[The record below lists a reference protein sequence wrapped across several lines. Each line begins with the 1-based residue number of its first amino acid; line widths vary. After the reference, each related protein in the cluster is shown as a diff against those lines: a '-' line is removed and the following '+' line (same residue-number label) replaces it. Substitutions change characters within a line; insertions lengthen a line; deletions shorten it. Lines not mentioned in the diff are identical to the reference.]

1 MAGTWAEGWER
12 PVVALST
19 RIEISATPPATTRS
33 ASPTSSV
40 ALLREIRLGL
50 LLVSIHLPISGAIRV
65 YTVLRPSGRYVGAQC
80 IAPIVNPS
88 AWDAGAMHCAPTR
101 FYPVSSTRMQSRVYL

>member
-1 MAGTWAEGWER
+1 MAGTWAERWER

-19 RIEISATPPATTRS
+19 RKEISATPPATTRS

-80 IAPIVNPS
+80 IAPLHDFIPFHPQGCR
-88 AWDAGAMHCAPTR
+88 AGYT
-101 FYPVSSTRMQSRVYL
+101 YDLPVL